1 MICEANDIEKALDGA
16 HEVPLEDMTQ
26 EEPWVVI
33 LHDPDLTQRR
43 AALRMF
49 KLDILADA
57 EIRIMNALAGAK
69 K

>member
-26 EEPWVVI
+26 EELWVVI